1 MCFRRTFFRKLKYL
15 FIEQVVALKSTYWG
29 VTKTLWLILGGV
41 AIANPILRGVANPI
55 LDMLQLPGHGVDHY
69 LQTFDSL
76 QGKKGFLGKGQ
87 LS

>member
-1 MCFRRTFFRKLKYL
+1 MLKYL

-41 AIANPILRGVANPI
+41 AIANPILDI
-55 LDMLQLPGHGVDHY
+55 LQLPGHGVDHY
-69 LQTFDSL
+69 LQSFDSL